1 MICCTLSRPLFR
13 QSTSRITQQVES
25 IMSEQRFTQDNS
37 PENIL
42 YHIMGWAEE
51 QPTIVLLQALERTGS
66 INKAAQS
73 VGMQY
78 RTAWQKICRLGNL
91 LPYPLLNKRVGGSG
105 GGGSVLT
112 EEGRQLLERIK
123 LLQREFTQFKQ
134 FAAEDPQEALTT
146 IKTLRRIKMKLSARN
161 VWLGQVAE
169 IQHGTVNSVVHIQL
183 KGSDRITSV
192 ITDASVKRLGLEKGM
207 EVMAI
212 VKASNVLLGL
222 DIDPQAISARNI
234 LSGMISNIIPGAVND
249 EITIELP
256 GGSTVTSIITS
267 ASVKRLGLAV
277 GKPISAVIKASDVL
291 LAVA

>member
-1 MICCTLSRPLFR
+1 M
-13 QSTSRITQQVES
+13 
-25 IMSEQRFTQDNS
+25 
-37 PENIL
+37 PEENNKSDDLL
-42 YHIMGWAEE
+42 YEIMGWAEE

-146 IKTLRRIKMKLSARN
+146 IKTLRRIEMKLSARN

-192 ITDASVKRLGLEKGM
+192 ITDASVKRLGLKKGM

-222 DIDPQAISARNI
+222 DIGPQAISARNI
-234 LSGMISNIIPGAVND
+234 LSGTISNIIPGAVND

>member
-1 MICCTLSRPLFR
+1 
-13 QSTSRITQQVES
+13 
-25 IMSEQRFTQDNS
+25 
-37 PENIL
+37 
-42 YHIMGWAEE
+42 
-51 QPTIVLLQALERTGS
+51 
-66 INKAAQS
+66 
-73 VGMQY
+73 
-78 RTAWQKICRLGNL
+78 
-91 LPYPLLNKRVGGSG
+91 
-105 GGGSVLT
+105 
-112 EEGRQLLERIK
+112 
-123 LLQREFTQFKQ
+123 
-134 FAAEDPQEALTT
+134 T
-146 IKTLRRIKMKLSARN
+146 IKTLRRIEMKRSARN

-192 ITDASVKRLGLEKGM
+192 ITDVSVKRMGLKKGM

-277 GKPISAVIKASDVL
+277 GKPISSVIKASDVL

>member
-1 MICCTLSRPLFR
+1 MPDKINQPADL
-13 QSTSRITQQVES
+13 
-25 IMSEQRFTQDNS
+25 
-37 PENIL
+37 L
-42 YHIMGWAEE
+42 YEIMGWAEE

-66 INKAAQS
+66 INKAAQA

-91 LPYPLLNKRVGGSG
+91 LPYPLLSKRIGGSG

-112 EEGRQLLERIK
+112 EEGRQLLNRIN

-134 FAAEDPQEALTT
+134 FAAEEPQNALMT
-146 IKTLRRIKMKLSARN
+146 IKTLRRIEMQLSARN
-161 VWLGQVAE
+161 VWLGQVAAIE
-169 IQHGTVNSVVHIQL
+169 QGVVNSAVHIRL
-183 KGSDRITSV
+183 KGSDCLTSV
-192 ITDASVKRLGLEKGM
+192 ITEASVQRLGLAPGM

-234 LSGMISNIIPGAVND
+234 LSGTITNILPGAVND
-249 EITIELP
+249 EITVELP

-267 ASVKRLGLAV
+267 ASVKRLGLMV
-277 GKPISAVIKASDVL
+277 CNPVSAVIKASDVL